1 MEIVNMQTKASA
13 IQEQLE
19 RAQGR
24 KTPEPGAAN
33 DQTAPRHT
41 AKGTGRGGKVH
52 LGAYLDPDFRKS
64 LRMVQAQTDKDMQA
78 LLAEAFNDLFRKYN
92 VPVIGS

>member
-1 MEIVNMQTKASA
+1 MRTKASA

-19 RAQGR
+19 RAQG
-24 KTPEPGAAN
+24 KAVSEDAAPLER
-33 DQTAPRHT
+33 TAPRRKKP
-41 AKGTGRGGKVH
+41 AAEGREGKVH

-64 LRMVQAQTDKDMQA
+64 FRMVQAQTDKDMQE
-78 LLAEAFNDLFRKYN
+78 LIAEAFNDLFRKYK

>member
-1 MEIVNMQTKASA
+1 MRSKASA

-24 KTPEPGAAN
+24 KAPTNDRTTSGDQDTPRA
-33 DQTAPRHT
+33 
-41 AKGTGRGGKVH
+41 AKGQGRAGKVH
-52 LGAYLDPDFRKS
+52 LGAYLDPEFRKS
-64 LRMVQAQTDKDMQA
+64 FRMVQAQTDKDMQE
-78 LLAEAFNDLFRKYN
+78 LIAEAFNDLFRKYN